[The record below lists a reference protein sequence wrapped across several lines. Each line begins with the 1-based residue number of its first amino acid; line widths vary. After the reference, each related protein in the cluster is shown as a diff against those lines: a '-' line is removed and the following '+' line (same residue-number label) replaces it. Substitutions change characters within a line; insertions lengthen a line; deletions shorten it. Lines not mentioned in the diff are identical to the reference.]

1 MNETDPE
8 SETLSRRSVLR
19 TGGAAAGVL
28 AVGGAAASGTVL
40 AGRRGG
46 RGLVEFTNA
55 SENEVDLNQPFWVER
70 KGTVDLGASCMSG
83 NSSKQEY
90 YKYDVFY
97 CPSDAN
103 PCKMYV
109 HPNEAPVQEGTIYEF
124 HSKKDC
130 KANEMVKVSFGPSN
144 EKC

>member
-46 RGLVEFTNA
+46 RALVDGTIR
-55 SENEVDLNQPFWVER
+55 DQPFEVER
-70 KGTVDLGASCMSG
+70 DGTKELGASCMSG
-83 NSSKQEY
+83 NSAEQTY
-90 YKYDVFY
+90 YVYDVSY
-97 CPSDAN
+97 CPPDDV

-109 HPNEAPVQEGTIYEF
+109 HPDEAPVDESQQYLFRSHKE
-124 HSKKDC
+124 C
-130 KANEMVKVSFGPSN
+130 KAATNEEGDPLKKASFGPSN
-144 EKC
+144 KQC